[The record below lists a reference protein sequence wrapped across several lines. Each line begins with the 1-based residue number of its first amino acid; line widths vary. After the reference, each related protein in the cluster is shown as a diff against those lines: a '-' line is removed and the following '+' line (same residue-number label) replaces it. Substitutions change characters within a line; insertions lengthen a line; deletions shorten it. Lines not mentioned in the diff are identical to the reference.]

1 MQIRT
6 PSRVR
11 AGSRQR
17 VRVSRAACW
26 QAAAAA
32 AESASSAKP
41 YRFGYALNAATSARG
56 AASDWAEGTPGKDN
70 GASRDYYNR
79 AGQLEWHNKM
89 GDWRDARA
97 AVTKDIPAN
106 AVAVGIPAK
115 VIRYRWKNA
124 GGDHA
129 LEVRRQAKGSGALA
143 VKAPDPV
150 AVNAR

>member
-89 GDWRDARA
+89 GDCRGARA

-124 GGDHA
+124 GA
-129 LEVRRQAKGSGALA
+129 TTLLK
-143 VKAPDPV
+143 
-150 AVNAR
+150 